1 MATSS
6 QGTTLSFGAVGYT
19 VTSISVSLGQERE
32 RIRLPHMGMAADDV
46 EDVVYLHKTQE
57 NYPTVEIDYI
67 GGSPPSVQAYGTISI
82 SGKFAFSGPATCVSS
97 SVRLS
102 VGDMVRGSASF
113 RVAT

>member
-1 MATSS
+1 
-6 QGTTLSFGAVGYT
+6 
-19 VTSISVSLGQERE
+19 
-32 RIRLPHMGMAADDV
+32 MGMAANDV

-67 GGSPPSVQAYGTISI
+67 GESPPSVQAYGTIAI
-82 SGKFAFSGPATCVSS
+82 GGKFTFSGPATCVSS